1 MDRNTIN
8 DDSISKTL
16 LLIAGGFIFAYS
28 FGVFVH
34 EIGHVLAYKY
44 YGIDTKVFV
53 FDPLGRS
60 YMEPIKDYAAGELF
74 QRSAGSLINIFCAN
88 IVFVLLWKKQN
99 LYTFPILIW
108 APTAF
113 IQESIAIILDVMNG
127 LPFDWAFVVAEGIP
141 VFAVLCL
148 SVIFLV
154 VGCLFFLRLVALA
167 GARPNYSLLKI
178 MTICIAGIAPFF
190 ILSLVY
196 VSYFLVSDLD
206 NLVISKSIS
215 LGASI
220 VLSIF
225 LSTLFKPLYPVLER
239 FLPLKTQKPE
249 RSHVGTTLFAA
260 SVFLIFGA
268 LFYN

>member
-1 MDRNTIN
+1 MDRSTIN
-8 DDSISKTL
+8 DDTILKTL
-16 LLIAGGFIFAYS
+16 LLIAGAFIFAYS
-28 FGVFVH
+28 FGVFIH
-34 EIGHVLAYKY
+34 EIGHVLAYQY
-44 YGIDTKVFV
+44 YGVATKVFV
-53 FDPLGRS
+53 LDPLGHS
-60 YMEPIKDYAAGELF
+60 YMEPVKDYAAGELF
-74 QRSAGSLINIFCAN
+74 QRSGGSLVNIFCAN

-99 LYTFPILIW
+99 LYTFPILMW

-148 SVIFLV
+148 SAIFLT
-154 VGCLFFLRLVALA
+154 VGCLIFLRLVALA
-167 GARPNYSLLKI
+167 GVRPHYSSLKI
-178 MTICIAGIAPFF
+178 MTICIAGVAPFF

-196 VSYFLVSDLD
+196 AGYFLVSDLD
-206 NLVISKSIS
+206 NWVISKSIS

-225 LSTLFKPLYPVLER
+225 LSILFKPLYPILEKL
-239 FLPLKTQKPE
+239 LPVKTQKLE
-249 RSHVGTTLFAA
+249 RSHVGTALFAA
-260 SVFLIFGA
+260 SAFLIFGA